1 MNEKIKLTIFSQ
13 HFWPENFRINDLAL
27 QLKKLDV
34 EVNVF
39 TGKPNYP
46 SGKIKK
52 KFKSL
57 IPIYG
62 NYRGINVLRFPIIA
76 RSKATFWKLI
86 FNYISYIFSVTFF
99 SFFFKKNFGN
109 IFFIYATSP
118 IFQAIPAIV
127 IGKIFKIPTVL
138 WVQDL
143 WPYVLKDTKTIE
155 NNFIIL
161 IIKYFVNKI
170 YDFSDLILCQ
180 SEAFYDDLKKKTDTK
195 IKIFHNPSN
204 YQFNFTKRNNNKKY
218 YDIYYTGNLG
228 LGQDFNSILKIFNN
242 QKILENNIRL
252 KIFGSGK
259 NFDDLKKKIKSNNY
273 KNISINKSVNPEKL
287 KIILESADCF
297 FLKLNNGIGLS
308 KTIPAKFQTYLSF
321 GKPIISVNKGIVS
334 KFVNK
339 YKIGLDCKSEKSS
352 DLINVLLRAKNLSNN
367 QLLVISQNCK
377 NLFFEKFEINNSC
390 IKLKKYLKDL
400 K

>member
-1 MNEKIKLTIFSQ
+1 M
-13 HFWPENFRINDLAL
+13 
-27 QLKKLDV
+27 
-34 EVNVF
+34 
-39 TGKPNYP
+39 
-46 SGKIKK
+46 
-52 KFKSL
+52 
-57 IPIYG
+57 
-62 NYRGINVLRFPIIA
+62 
-76 RSKATFWKLI
+76 
-86 FNYISYIFSVTFF
+86 
-99 SFFFKKNFGN
+99 
-109 IFFIYATSP
+109 
-118 IFQAIPAIV
+118 
-127 IGKIFKIPTVL
+127 
-138 WVQDL
+138 